1 MIHGSGILEFSTGC
15 KMSERTAQKAD
26 FADRLRTAIER
37 KGWSISDTAR
47 QAAGF
52 LDEGEKL
59 GRAHVW
65 HYLQGK
71 ALPRA
76 RYLEALSRALEV
88 QPMDL
93 VAGASSGS
101 GSEPEAQRHQS
112 AVSGIDKKSSL
123 REKNIV
129 HVRDYGDGTALL
141 EVSQRV
147 SWDTALEI
155 LRILKIEPR

>member
-1 MIHGSGILEFSTGC
+1 MNQ
-15 KMSERTAQKAD
+15 KTAQRAD

-37 KGWSISDTAR
+37 KGWSISETAR
-47 QAAGF
+47 RAADF
-52 LDEGEKL
+52 LDEGEKF

-71 ALPRA
+71 AIPRA

-88 QPMDL
+88 QPADL
-93 VAGASSGS
+93 IPVASSS
-101 GSEPEAQRHQS
+101 SAADPEAAQRIQP
-112 AVSGIDKKSSL
+112 AASGIDKKSSL
-123 REKNIV
+123 REENMV

-141 EVSQRV
+141 DVSQGV

-155 LRILKIEPR
+155 LRILKAEPR

>member
-1 MIHGSGILEFSTGC
+1 LKFFSTG
-15 KMSERTAQKAD
+15 SEMNQKTAQRAD

-37 KGWSISDTAR
+37 KGWSISETAR
-47 QAAGF
+47 RAADF
-52 LDEGEKL
+52 LDEGEKF

-71 ALPRA
+71 AIPRA

-88 QPMDL
+88 QPADL
-93 VAGASSGS
+93 IPVASSS
-101 GSEPEAQRHQS
+101 SAAEPEAVQRLQP
-112 AVSGIDKKSSL
+112 AASGIDKKSSL
-123 REKNIV
+123 REENMV

-141 EVSQRV
+141 DVSQGV

-155 LRILKIEPR
+155 LRILKAEPR